1 MIPPDDDG
9 GEEDESVVGEGT
21 EGWESIVESVEEHCE
36 HDDIHCSPV
45 AVPLY
50 LQHPAPEIQIKSSLN
65 FSIICFIKKKL
76 FNPPNP
82 DANTEVGQCNEEKD
96 CIRNEETILKLL
108 QPLEQFL
115 IASDK
120 IIIHLHF
127 SVFK

>member
-21 EGWESIVESVEEHCE
+21 EGWESIVERMEEHYE
-36 HDDIHCSPV
+36 HDNIHCSPV

-50 LQHPAPEIQIKSSLN
+50 LQHPAPEVQIKSI
-65 FSIICFIKKKL
+65 SIFNIFCFKNLI
-76 FNPPNP
+76 NPPYP